1 MSEGSGAERFR
12 RFLQPILNSTGAS
25 ADKSLVVTLE
35 PIFDRV
41 PASGLQCDASA
52 SLQAERP
59 ALIPFRMKRE
69 FVLQLHQLNRLAAGI
84 TAAFLFA
91 GSASAFIISDIR
103 VEGLTRTEPGTVF
116 SHLPFRAG
124 EDYTAEKGVR
134 AIHSLYQSGLFRDVT
149 LSQEGDVV
157 VVRVMERPAV
167 ATIETHG
174 IKAFDK
180 EAVEKSLRDVGMAE
194 GRIFDH
200 AILERADQELR
211 RQYLARGYYGANVTT
226 TVTPLERNR
235 VRITINVDEGSASS
249 IASIRFTGNSL
260 FDSDDLLDLMQLGTP
275 NWFSWYTKRDLY
287 SREKLAADLET
298 IRSFYMNQGY
308 LDFRID
314 SVQVSIAPNKSDV
327 YITINL
333 NEGEKYTIRS
343 AKLQGDMLGLDD
355 QLNALVTLKEGDIYN
370 AQAVKDVSTAI
381 TDKLSTLGYAFASA
395 NPNPISD
402 PEKRTVDIVY
412 TIDPGRRAYVR
423 RVNITGNN
431 RTRDEVIRREV
442 RQYEAAW
449 FDSDKVKLSRD
460 RIDRLGYFETV
471 TAEPKPV
478 PGTRDQVDLEVNV
491 KERPTGSISLG
502 AGYST
507 SEGIILSA
515 GFAQNNVFGT
525 GNSVSVD
532 VNTSKSQ
539 RTYALS
545 VVEPYVTPE
554 GVSRSYEIY
563 DRRVDLEELD
573 VANVKYETYGAG
585 VSWGIPFTEL
595 DRIFL
600 GTRVE
605 STTVD
610 ANDKSPW
617 RYQNYVGQ
625 FGDNPISV
633 ALTAGWS
640 RDSRDN
646 SLAPT
651 RGVYQ
656 RFSGEFGLPGFDIQ
670 YYKATY
676 QYQHFIPLSRTWTL
690 AFNGEVGW
698 GDVYGS
704 TDQFPFF
711 KNFYVGGIG
720 SVRGFESGTLGP
732 KDYSGDNNGDNL
744 GGDRML
750 TGNIEILA
758 PLPGGDRTL
767 RVFGF
772 LDTGYAWGYEGDA
785 PRHYKRQKIDFGDL
799 RYSTGF
805 GIAWI
810 SPLGPLKFSIAF
822 PLNDKEGDDTQR
834 FQFQIG
840 TGF

>member
-1 MSEGSGAERFR
+1 MH
-12 RFLQPILNSTGAS
+12 
-25 ADKSLVVTLE
+25 
-35 PIFDRV
+35 
-41 PASGLQCDASA
+41 
-52 SLQAERP
+52 
-59 ALIPFRMKRE
+59 
-69 FVLQLHQLNRLAAGI
+69 LHKPLTRLAAGLC
-84 TAAFLFA
+84 AALLLG
-91 GSASAFIISDIR
+91 GSASAFTISDIR

-124 EDYTAEKGVR
+124 EDYTPEKGVR

-149 LSQEGDVV
+149 LTQDGDVLV
-157 VVRVMERPAV
+157 VQVIERPAV

-180 EAVEKSLRDVGMAE
+180 DAVEKSLRDVGLAE

-211 RQYLARGYYGANVTT
+211 RQYLSRGYYGANVTT

-235 VRITINVDEGSASS
+235 VRITINVDEGKASS
-249 IASIRFTGNSL
+249 IASIRITGNRL
-260 FDSDDLLDLMQLGTP
+260 FDTEDLTDLMQLGTP

-308 LDFRID
+308 LDFKID

-327 YITINL
+327 YIVINIT
-333 NEGEKYTIRS
+333 EGEKYTIRS

-395 NPNPISD
+395 NANPVSD
-402 PEKRTVDIVY
+402 EDNRTVDIVY

-442 RQYEAAW
+442 RQYESAW

-460 RIDRLGYFETV
+460 RIDRLGFFETV

-478 PGTRDQVDLEVNV
+478 AGTRDQVDLEVNV

-525 GNSVSVD
+525 GNSFSVE
-532 VNTSKSQ
+532 VNTSSSQ

-545 VVEPYVTPE
+545 VVQPYVTVD
-554 GVSRSYEIY
+554 GVSRSYDIY
-563 DRRVDLEELD
+563 DRRVDLEDLD
-573 VANVKYETYGAG
+573 VADVKYETRGAG

-595 DRIFL
+595 DRIYL

-605 STTVD
+605 STKVS
-610 ANDKSPW
+610 ANSNSPR
-617 RYQNYVGQ
+617 RYINYVEK
-625 FGDNPISV
+625 FGKNPVSV
-633 ALTAGWS
+633 ALTAGWT

-651 RGVYQ
+651 RGSYQ
-656 RFSGEFGLPGFDIQ
+656 RFSGEFGLPGLDIE

-676 QYQHFIPLSRTWTL
+676 QYQRYIPLSRTWTL

-698 GDVYGS
+698 GDVYGG
-704 TDQFPFF
+704 TDQYPFF

-732 KDYSGDNNGDNL
+732 RENKADPGSDYL
-744 GGDRML
+744 GGDRMIV
-750 TGNIEILA
+750 GNVELLA

-767 RVFGF
+767 RIFGF
-772 LDTGYAWGYEGDA
+772 FDAGYSWGYMGDGQGN
-785 PRHYKRQKIDFGDL
+785 YERQKIDFGDL
-799 RYSTGF
+799 RYSTGI
-805 GIAWI
+805 GVAWI

-822 PLNDKEGDDTQR
+822 PLNEEPGDDTQR